1 MNRSQLVRL
10 NLLYIR
16 NEIWRRFLSLFV
28 NFVILKRLFYSSDM
42 EFLYRISLSIIC
54 NFKLFFN
61 LLSAKPT
68 QWSNTLKQFFGN
80 SRRIV
85 WVCLTIFQVGAL
97 KCYLKKF
104 LVRHYSASIN
114 LTQQYISISLP
125 NSPRHLA
132 TANITAEVLHTFHC
146 FMFFTSNDFD

>member
-1 MNRSQLVRL
+1 MPL
-10 NLLYIR
+10 NDCLWNSRIRPKFETVWSNSFLLTFNYRKCEKSI
-16 NEIWRRFLSLFV
+16 NSTKDIVLEIPPINPLGV
-28 NFVILKRLFYSSDM
+28 NSTK
-42 EFLYRISLSIIC
+42 
-54 NFKLFFN
+54 
-61 LLSAKPT
+61 
-68 QWSNTLKQFFGN
+68 WSNTLKQFFGN

-97 KCYLKKF
+97 KCYLKKI

-114 LTQQYISISLP
+114 LTQQCISISLR